1 VPGAAPGYAPR
12 SFTGSL
18 SRSGACFVYAY
29 NGYGSLSRIETYGLW
44 VVPLLL
50 LLVPLVDKRIMVPWL
65 LALEFQLGNELV
77 GVYTMASSL
86 TCLRTGHNQGSG
98 KEPIMRRS
106 AVLNDY

>member
-1 VPGAAPGYAPR
+1 
-12 SFTGSL
+12 
-18 SRSGACFVYAY
+18 
-29 NGYGSLSRIETYGLW
+29 
-44 VVPLLL
+44 
-50 LLVPLVDKRIMVPWL
+50 MVPWL